1 MMNILQKGLWE
12 VKKVMLRI
20 TGSYSHSGERV
31 CPAIPDDN
39 YRAHLLVYQFMSQFV
54 KNKIVLDIGCGT
66 GYGANYLAQQG
77 AISVWGIDYSED
89 AIAYAK
95 KHYKDAKL
103 DYRCMN
109 AESIKFPNASFDVV
123 TSSENLEHL
132 PNPGRNI
139 AEIRRVLKKDGLLL
153 LGTPNKEVSSPGQE
167 KSPNPFHLKEFTYE
181 ELESLLK
188 KHFRNVHI
196 FENTLESPMTQGRK
210 MKAERRKRNKIG
222 IEPGGKSS
230 IRLGQLQVHLEHLK
244 NTHSFMVIAW

>member
-1 MMNILQKGLWE
+1 MKNILQKSLWE
-12 VKKVMLRI
+12 VKKIILKI

-39 YRAHLLVYQFMSQFV
+39 FQAHLRVYQFMAQFV
-54 KNKIVLDIGCGT
+54 KGKSVLDVGCGT
-66 GYGANYLAQQG
+66 GYGADYLRRQG
-77 AISVWGIDYSED
+77 AFSVWGIDYSEE
-89 AIAYAK
+89 AISFAR
-95 KHYKDAKL
+95 KHYKDHAL

-132 PNPGRNI
+132 PHPVKNMS
-139 AEIRRVLKKDGLLL
+139 EIRRVLKKGGILL

-167 KSPNPFHLKEFTYE
+167 KSPNPFHIKEFTYE

-196 FENTLESPMTQGRK
+196 FENTLESQISQGRK
-210 MKAERRKRNKIG
+210 MKAERRKRGKVG
-222 IEPGGKSS
+222 IEAQGKSS
-230 IRLGQLQVHLEHLK
+230 IRVGQLQVDLTNLK